1 MNRRRSSGL
10 FQVGAND
17 TDEILGQLSSR
28 NRALLVTHHM
38 QPDVIFED
46 LCHQAVDSASDVG
59 EQHQHVGAVASR
71 GERAFDGIDLAADA
85 LNASYKFAA
94 KRASNSGGT
103 GLFRGTDYGTY
114 IIQLVLTS
122 KDLGGRPPLASCC
135 ISFSWLFFHG
145 GNTGSNPVGTPDQ
158 GFRKNVAFSTNI
170 PADAA

>member
-1 MNRRRSSGL
+1 MRSS
-10 FQVGAND
+10 ANSA
-17 TDEILGQLSSR
+17 GR

-94 KRASNSGGT
+94 KRRMVKILRRHGGDST
-103 GLFRGTDYGTY
+103 SDALQAAPCSESEAAQGSFVCPARRGTARG
-114 IIQLVLTS
+114 
-122 KDLGGRPPLASCC
+122 C
-135 ISFSWLFFHG
+135 SFLDGSAPHG
-145 GNTGSNPVGTPDQ
+145 
-158 GFRKNVAFSTNI
+158 NV
-170 PADAA
+170 P